1 MRTQYGP
8 FMSTE
13 EVAGILKMSV
23 AGLRMAQSRKKLPL
37 RPLDIEWRRGQLYST
52 DDVAELIS
60 SSLTRAQDDART
72 DLRAADHA
80 SHAVLIDAERPVGPC
95 AIDSGQCTSPP
106 DRTRTNTHLSA
117 DCTDGQP
124 QEVDPVLPNGSAPER
139 GGAM

>member
-13 EVAGILKMSV
+13 EVAEILKMSV

-60 SSLTRAQDDART
+60 SSLTRAQNDVLA
-72 DLRAADHA
+72 DLRPADHA
-80 SHAVLIDAERPVGPC
+80 SRAVLTAAECPVGPC
-95 AIDSGQCTSPP
+95 VADGAQCTSTPERGRTGAPP
-106 DRTRTNTHLSA
+106 SAYCTGGLS
-117 DCTDGQP
+117 
-124 QEVDPVLPNGSAPER
+124 QEIAPVSPNGSSSAR
-139 GGAM
+139 GDAM

>member
-37 RPLDIEWRRGQLYST
+37 RPLDIQWRRGQLYST

-60 SSLTRAQDDART
+60 SSLTRAQDDAGA
-72 DLRAADHA
+72 DHRAADQA
-80 SHAVLIDAERPVGPC
+80 GRAVHYGGERPVGPC
-95 AIDSGQCTSPP
+95 ATGSVQCMTTSERVHTDAPPSAHCTNGQQREVCPLLP
-106 DRTRTNTHLSA
+106 D
-117 DCTDGQP
+117 
-124 QEVDPVLPNGSAPER
+124 
-139 GGAM
+139 GGAPARGDTM